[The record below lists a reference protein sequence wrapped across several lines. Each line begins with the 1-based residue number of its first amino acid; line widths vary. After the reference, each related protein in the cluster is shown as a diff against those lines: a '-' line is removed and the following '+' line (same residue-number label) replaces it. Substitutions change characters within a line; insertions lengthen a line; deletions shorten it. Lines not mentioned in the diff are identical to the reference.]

1 MIQVQFYSLNCKICI
16 IRSPLLWS
24 HIRHW
29 VKSSLTCD
37 HNTMVYIR
45 PRAHRLG
52 AWFANSR
59 PTLVLGIWWW
69 GVNGLLSVKRELRW
83 NSCVVWDSSMSY
95 STYATTDVH
104 CDKSLFAACSW
115 HCRFDA
121 GACQFP
127 AVRYN
132 DCISWPI
139 VICTRDLNEAKRQ
152 KAKAASK
159 APEYNAMNARNN
171 NVNCKIRHSKV
182 QQIYIYAIS
191 GQIWN
196 I

>member
-1 MIQVQFYSLNCKICI
+1 MRQQMCI
-16 IRSPLLWS
+16 VINP
-24 HIRHW
+24 
-29 VKSSLTCD
+29 SSLHAVD
-37 HNTMVYIR
+37 
-45 PRAHRLG
+45 
-52 AWFANSR
+52 
-59 PTLVLGIWWW
+59 
-69 GVNGLLSVKRELRW
+69 
-83 NSCVVWDSSMSY
+83 
-95 STYATTDVH
+95 
-104 CDKSLFAACSW
+104 
-115 HCRFDA
+115 RFDA

-132 DCISWPI
+132 DCISYGLY

-182 QQIYIYAIS
+182 QQTIYTLFQAKFEIS
-191 GQIWN
+191 N